1 LTYCSSCA
9 KRRGTFNFVH
19 YFKGISYAQ
28 KEWGVKRICP
38 TTGKRFYDLNRDPIV
53 SPYTGEE
60 VKLDDTKSRLIQ
72 ADGEDLSARKA
83 TESDAVEEDVVLDD
97 DDMDVELDDDLL
109 EEDEDDNVS
118 LDDIADVSAD
128 EDES

>member
-1 LTYCSSCA
+1 M
-9 KRRGTFNFVH
+9 VH
-19 YFKGISYAQ
+19 LVRNGAELLILYIILREFPMPKE
-28 KEWGVKRICP
+28 EWGVKRICP

-72 ADGEDLSARKA
+72 ADGEDLSARRA
-83 TESDAVEEDVVLDD
+83 TESDAAEEDVVLDD
-97 DDMDVELDDDLL
+97 DDMDVELEDDLL
-109 EEDEDDNVS
+109 VEDEDDNVS
-118 LDDIADVSAD
+118 LDDIADVSSD

>member
-1 LTYCSSCA
+1 M
-9 KRRGTFNFVH
+9 VH
-19 YFKGISYAQ
+19 LVRNGAELLILYIILREFPMPKE
-28 KEWGVKRICP
+28 EWGVKRICP

-72 ADGEDLSARKA
+72 ADGEDLSARRA
-83 TESDAVEEDVVLDD
+83 TESDAAEEDVVLDD
-97 DDMDVELDDDLL
+97 DDMDVELEDDLL

-118 LDDIADVSAD
+118 LDDIADVSSD

>member
-1 LTYCSSCA
+1 M
-9 KRRGTFNFVH
+9 VH
-19 YFKGISYAQ
+19 LVRNGAELLILYIILREFPMPKE
-28 KEWGVKRICP
+28 EWGVKRICP

-72 ADGEDLSARKA
+72 ADGEDLSARRA
-83 TESDAVEEDVVLDD
+83 TESDASEEDVVLDD
-97 DDMDVELDDDLL
+97 DDMDVELEDDLL

-118 LDDIADVSAD
+118 LDDIADVSSD

>member
-1 LTYCSSCA
+1 VRNGAELLILYIILREFPMP
-9 KRRGTFNFVH
+9 KE
-19 YFKGISYAQ
+19 
-28 KEWGVKRICP
+28 EWGVKRICP

>member
-1 LTYCSSCA
+1 M
-9 KRRGTFNFVH
+9 VH
-19 YFKGISYAQ
+19 LVRNGAELLILYIILREFPMPKE
-28 KEWGVKRICP
+28 EWGIKRICP

-60 VKLDDTKSRLIQ
+60 VKLDETKSRLIQ
-72 ADGEDLSARKA
+72 ADGEDLSARRA
-83 TESDAVEEDVVLDD
+83 TESDAAEEDVVLDD
-97 DDMDVELDDDLL
+97 DDMDVELEDDLL

-118 LDDIADVSAD
+118 LDDIADVSSD

>member
-1 LTYCSSCA
+1 M
-9 KRRGTFNFVH
+9 VH
-19 YFKGISYAQ
+19 LVRNGAELFDLYIILREFPMPKE
-28 KEWGVKRICP
+28 EWGVKRICP

-72 ADGEDLSARKA
+72 ADGEDLSARRA
-83 TESDAVEEDVVLDD
+83 TESDAAEEDVVLDD
-97 DDMDVELDDDLL
+97 DDMDVELEDDLL

-118 LDDIADVSAD
+118 LDDIADVSSD

>member
-1 LTYCSSCA
+1 M
-9 KRRGTFNFVH
+9 VH
-19 YFKGISYAQ
+19 LVRNGAELLILYIILREFPMPKE
-28 KEWGVKRICP
+28 EWGVKRICP

-72 ADGEDLSARKA
+72 ADGEDLSARRA
-83 TESDAVEEDVVLDD
+83 TESDAAEEDVVLED
-97 DDMDVELDDDLL
+97 DDMDVELEDDLL

-118 LDDIADVSAD
+118 LDDIADVSSD
-128 EDES
+128 DDES

>member
-1 LTYCSSCA
+1 MP
-9 KRRGTFNFVH
+9 KE
-19 YFKGISYAQ
+19 
-28 KEWGVKRICP
+28 EWGVKRICP

-72 ADGEDLSARKA
+72 ADGEDLSARRA
-83 TESDAVEEDVVLDD
+83 TESDATEEVVVLDD
-97 DDMDVELDDDLL
+97 DDMDVELEDDLL

-118 LDDIADVSAD
+118 LDDIADVSSD
-128 EDES
+128 ED

>member
-1 LTYCSSCA
+1 M
-9 KRRGTFNFVH
+9 VH
-19 YFKGISYAQ
+19 LVRNGAELLNLYIILREFSMPKE
-28 KEWGVKRICP
+28 EWGVKRICP

-72 ADGEDLSARKA
+72 ADGEDLSARRA
-83 TESDAVEEDVVLDD
+83 TESDAAEEDVVLDD
-97 DDMDVELDDDLL
+97 DDMDVELEDDLL

-118 LDDIADVSAD
+118 LDDIADVSSD
-128 EDES
+128 EDEN